1 MGSKNLKKN
10 TYTGRE
16 AAMYLVGLGG
26 QNMIYN
32 IIATGLYYYFQNV
45 ICLNAIA
52 LGWIMALARV
62 WDAVND
68 PMMGTIVDKTK
79 TKWGKCRPYLLF
91 VPPIVCVITIATFL
105 NGNYAVAEAAGDK
118 TKMVLITA
126 WAALSYI
133 LWGMSYT
140 IGDIPLWG
148 IIPRMTEDEG
158 DRAKLISL
166 ARIFASI
173 FGATMVIGII
183 PISQAFNGSEQPN
196 AQKGFILA
204 AIITTVIA
212 SLLFELA
219 GLGTKER
226 VPVTDETKTMKES
239 FKLMWS
245 CKPFRRLLIS
255 GVLRSPIQLMTIV
268 VMTLFTYYYCD
279 GDMNRAF
286 DFKNNPKM
294 FAILLI
300 IGGGFFIGQF
310 GIMGVFPYL
319 IKKIDV
325 KKLYNLTALSGIPT
339 ALIYLL
345 YKRHPYELDEVK
357 YVAVLGVLILV
368 AGIGFGL
375 VMVCQSMMISDCI
388 DYEEYHNGFR
398 PDGIFFSGQSFITK
412 LSAGISSIISAYVYA
427 YVGYTGN
434 NIDKM
439 NKALA
444 AGAAHFA
451 NDYES
456 YASAMWFLLTVP
468 AAIGMI
474 IAIIP
479 TIKYEITK
487 SEHDSILKSLIEKH
501 ESEKLGASEVTEEVS
516 E

>member
-1 MGSKNLKKN
+1 MGSKIKKRN
-10 TYTGRE
+10 TYSGRE

-32 IIATGLYYYFQNV
+32 IIATGLYFYFQNV
-45 ICLNAIA
+45 ICLNAVA

-62 WDAVND
+62 WDAIND

-105 NGNYAVAEAAGDK
+105 NGNYAVAERAGD
-118 TKMVLITA
+118 TSKMVLITA
-126 WAALSYI
+126 WAAISYI

-183 PISQAFNGSEQPN
+183 PISQAINGKEEPN
-196 AQKGFILA
+196 AQKGFIIA
-204 AIITTVIA
+204 AIITTVVA
-212 SLLFELA
+212 SVLFELA

-226 VPVTDETKTMKES
+226 VPVSEETKTMKES

-255 GVLRSPIQLMTIV
+255 GVLRAPIQLMTIV

-279 GDMNRAF
+279 GDMNKAF

-294 FAILLI
+294 FVILLI

-310 GIMGVFPYL
+310 GIMGVFPSL
-319 IKKIDV
+319 IKKVDV
-325 KKLYNLTALSGIPT
+325 KTLYNFTAFAGIPT
-339 ALIYLL
+339 GLIFLL
-345 YKRHPYELDEVK
+345 YKLHPTELDEVK
-357 YVAVLGVLILV
+357 YVAILGVLILV
-368 AGIGFGL
+368 AGAGFGL

-412 LSAGISSIISAYVYA
+412 LSAGISSIISAYVYNA
-427 YVGYTGN
+427 VGYTGK
-434 NIDKM
+434 NIDDM
-439 NKALA
+439 NKMLA
-444 AGAAHFA
+444 AGAKHFA
-451 NDYES
+451 SDYQSYSES
-456 YASAMWFLLTVP
+456 MWFLLTVP

-474 IAIIP
+474 IAVIP
-479 TIKYEITK
+479 TIKYEISK
-487 SEHDSILKSLIEKH
+487 HEHDKILAELIERHDAEKAN
-501 ESEKLGASEVTEEVS
+501 SEAAE
-516 E
+516 

>member
-1 MGSKNLKKN
+1 MGYKKN

-16 AAMYLVGLGG
+16 AAMYLIGLGG

-45 ICLNAIA
+45 ICLNAMA
-52 LGWIMALARV
+52 LGWIMARV
-62 WDAVND
+62 WDAIND

-79 TKWGKCRPYLLF
+79 SKWGKCKPYLLF
-91 VPPIVCVITIATFL
+91 VPPVVMVITIATFL
-105 NGNYAVAEAAGDK
+105 NGNYASAERDGNV
-118 TKMVLITA
+118 TKMVLITG

-166 ARIFASI
+166 ARIFATV
-173 FGATMVIGII
+173 FGSTMVIGII
-183 PISQAFNGSEQPN
+183 PISQAINGPETPN
-196 AQKGFILA
+196 AQKGFIIGA
-204 AIITTVIA
+204 VATTVLA
-212 SLLFELA
+212 SILFELA

-226 VPVTDETKTMKES
+226 VPVTEETKTMKES

-255 GVLRSPIQLMTIV
+255 GVLRAPIQLMTIV

-279 GDMNRAF
+279 GDMNKAF
-286 DFKNNPKM
+286 DFKGNPKM
-294 FAILLI
+294 LVILLI

-310 GIMGVFPYL
+310 GIMGIFPYL

-325 KKLYNLTALSGIPT
+325 KTLYNLSAFAGIPT
-339 ALIYLL
+339 GLIYLL
-345 YKRHPYELDEVK
+345 YKLHPTELDRVK
-357 YVAVLGVLILV
+357 YVAILGVLILI
-368 AGIGFGL
+368 AGVGFGL
-375 VMVCQSMMISDCI
+375 VMVCQSMMIADCI

-412 LSAGISSIISAYVYA
+412 LSAGISSIISAYVYN
-427 YVGYTGN
+427 YVGYTGK
-434 NIDKM
+434 NIDDM

-444 AGAAHFA
+444 AGVKHFA
-451 NDYES
+451 SDYQS

-474 IAIIP
+474 IAVIP

-487 SEHDSILKSLIEKH
+487 KEHDTILAKLIEKH
-501 ESEKLGASEVTEEVS
+501 DAKKAELTEE
-516 E
+516 

>member
-1 MGSKNLKKN
+1 MKEKKKN
-10 TYTGRE
+10 TYSGRE

-32 IIATGLYYYFQNV
+32 IIATGLYFYFQNV
-45 ICLNAIA
+45 ICLNALA
-52 LGWIMALARV
+52 LGWIMAIARV

-79 TKWGKCRPYLLF
+79 SKWGKCRPYLLF
-91 VPPIVCVITIATFL
+91 VPPIVMVITIATFL
-105 NGNYAVAEAAGDK
+105 NGNYAAAERDGNM
-118 TKMVLITA
+118 TKMVLITG

-166 ARIFASI
+166 ARIFATV
-173 FGATMVIGII
+173 FGSTMVIGII
-183 PISQAFNGSEQPN
+183 PISQAINGSESPN
-196 AQKGFILA
+196 AQRGFIIA
-204 AIITTVIA
+204 AIITTVFSSI
-212 SLLFELA
+212 LFELA
-219 GLGTKER
+219 GLGTRER
-226 VPVTDETKTMKES
+226 VPISEETKTMKES

-245 CKPFRRLLIS
+245 CKPFRRILIS
-255 GVLRSPIQLMTIV
+255 GILRAPIQLMTIV

-279 GDMNRAF
+279 GDMNKAF
-286 DFKNNPKM
+286 DFKNHPEM
-294 FAILLI
+294 LVILLI

-325 KKLYNLTALSGIPT
+325 KTLYNLSALAGIPT
-339 ALIYLL
+339 GLIFLL
-345 YKRHPYELDEVK
+345 YKLHPVELDKVK
-357 YVAVLGVLILV
+357 YVAILGVLILI
-368 AGIGFGL
+368 AGVGFGL

-412 LSAGISSIISAYVYA
+412 LSAGISSIISAFVYNA
-427 YVGYTGN
+427 VGYTGKA
-434 NIDKM
+434 IDDM
-439 NKALA
+439 NVALA
-444 AGAAHFA
+444 SGAKHFA
-451 NDYES
+451 SDYQS
-456 YASAMWFLLTVP
+456 FASAMWFLLTVP

-474 IAIIP
+474 IAVIP
-479 TIKYEITK
+479 TFKYEITSK
-487 SEHDSILKSLIEKH
+487 EHEHILSELIKRHGKAE
-501 ESEKLGASEVTEEVS
+501 
-516 E
+516 

>member
-212 SLLFELA
+212 SLLLELA

-444 AGAAHFA
+444 AGVAHFA

-501 ESEKLGASEVTEEVS
+501 ESEKLGASEVTEEAS

>member
-1 MGSKNLKKN
+1 MGSKIKRN
-10 TYTGRE
+10 TYSKKE

-32 IIATGLYYYFQNV
+32 IIATGLYFYFQNV
-45 ICLNAIA
+45 ICLNAVA

-62 WDAVND
+62 WDAIND

-91 VPPIVCVITIATFL
+91 VPPIVMIITIATFL
-105 NGNYAVAEAAGDK
+105 NGNYAVAERAGDS

-126 WAALSYI
+126 WAAISYI

-173 FGATMVIGII
+173 FGATMVVGII
-183 PISQAFNGSEQPN
+183 PISQAINGPESPN
-196 AQKGFILA
+196 AQKGFIIGA
-204 AIITTVIA
+204 VVTTVVA
-212 SLLFELA
+212 SILFELA
-219 GLGTKER
+219 GIGTKER
-226 VPVTDETKTMKES
+226 VPVSEETKTMKES

-255 GVLRSPIQLMTIV
+255 GVLRAPIQLMTIV

-279 GDMNRAF
+279 GDMNKAF
-286 DFKNNPKM
+286 DFSNPKM
-294 FAILLI
+294 VVILLI

-310 GIMGVFPYL
+310 GIMGIFPYL

-325 KKLYNLTALSGIPT
+325 KTLYNLSALAGIPT
-339 ALIYLL
+339 GLIFLL
-345 YKRHPYELDEVK
+345 YKLHPTELDEVK
-357 YVAVLGVLILV
+357 YVAILGVLILIGGV
-368 AGIGFGL
+368 GFGL

-388 DYEEYHNGFR
+388 DYEEFHNGFR

-412 LSAGISSIISAYVYA
+412 LSAGISSIISAYVYNA
-427 YVGYTGN
+427 VGYTGK
-434 NIDKM
+434 NIDDM
-439 NKALA
+439 NQALA
-444 AGAAHFA
+444 SGVKHFA
-451 NDYES
+451 TDYQNYS
-456 YASAMWFLLTVP
+456 SAMWFLLTVP

-487 SEHDSILKSLIEKH
+487 GEHEKILASLIEKH
-501 ESEKLGASEVTEEVS
+501 NAEKAEAEVTE
-516 E
+516 

>member
-1 MGSKNLKKN
+1 MGKALKKN

-62 WDAVND
+62 WDAIND

-91 VPPIVCVITIATFL
+91 VPPVVCVITIATFL
-105 NGNYAVAEAAGDK
+105 NGNYAVAERAGD
-118 TKMVLITA
+118 TPKMVLITA
-126 WAALSYI
+126 WAAISYI

-173 FGATMVIGII
+173 FGATMVVGII
-183 PISQAFNGSEQPN
+183 PISQAFNGPETPN

-204 AIITTVIA
+204 GIITTVVA
-212 SLLFELA
+212 SILFELA
-219 GLGTKER
+219 GIGTKER
-226 VPVTDETKTMKES
+226 VPVTEETKTMKES

-245 CKPFRRLLIS
+245 CKPFRRILIS
-255 GVLRSPIQLMTIV
+255 GVLRAPIQLMTIV

-279 GDMNRAF
+279 GDMNKAF
-286 DFKNNPKM
+286 DFTNKKM
-294 FAILLI
+294 LAILLI
-300 IGGGFFIGQF
+300 IAGGFFIGQF

-319 IKKIDV
+319 IKRIDV
-325 KKLYNLTALSGIPT
+325 KTLYNISAFAGIPT
-339 ALIYLL
+339 GLIYLL
-345 YKRHPYELDEVK
+345 YKLHPTELDQVK

-368 AGIGFGL
+368 AGAGFGL
-375 VMVCQSMMISDCI
+375 VMVCQSMMIADCI

-412 LSAGISSIISAYVYA
+412 LSAGISSIISAYVYN
-427 YVGYTGN
+427 YVGYTGK
-434 NIDKM
+434 NIDDM
-439 NKALA
+439 NQALA
-444 AGAAHFA
+444 TGAKHFA
-451 NDYES
+451 TDYQN

-474 IAIIP
+474 IAVLP
-479 TIKYEITK
+479 TLKYEITK
-487 SEHDSILKSLIEKH
+487 SDHDSMLKALIEKH
-501 ESEKLGASEVTEEVS
+501 EADKAEKEAAE
-516 E
+516 